1 MVFDLN
7 MCGKCLYHA
16 LDILGYYREMA
27 EQKGIS
33 LLAIAGIKEKW
44 EESEI
49 IGLHQSGALF
59 FPVKIM
65 KKEELFGDLK
75 ITEPDLIDTPVFFY
89 LDKDFRVLDVFKP
102 GYLKTEELYRWL
114 SLILD

>member
-1 MVFDLN
+1 MIRCPLN
-7 MCGKCLYHA
+7 KKERPAYIQQIM
-16 LDILGYYREMA
+16 ILVLA
-27 EQKGIS
+27 VKGIS
-33 LLAIAGIKEKW
+33 LLAIAGVKDKR